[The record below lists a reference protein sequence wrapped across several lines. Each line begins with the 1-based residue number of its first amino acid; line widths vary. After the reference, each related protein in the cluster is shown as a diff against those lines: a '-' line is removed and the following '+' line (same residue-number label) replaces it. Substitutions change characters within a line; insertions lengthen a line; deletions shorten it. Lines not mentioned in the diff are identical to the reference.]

1 MVLVPVV
8 LYLFHL
14 MPIKKSQIY
23 SSLWSACDELRGGM
37 DASQY
42 KDYILTLLFIKYI
55 SDLHKAG
62 RRSLIVVPR
71 GASFDDMYA
80 IRHEDDLGD
89 KMNKMVDKITSANAG
104 VGNINVADFDD
115 GNKLGDAREKK
126 EKLARLLAI
135 FSRPELDLT
144 TNRVDGDD
152 ILGDAYE
159 YLMKNFATES
169 GKSKGQFYTPAEVS
183 RLIAAVIGMSR
194 RPANGAHLVTL
205 YDPACGS
212 GSLLLR
218 AAEASPVKVSIHG
231 QEKDGSTAGLARMN
245 MVLHGQDTAII
256 HDGNTLANPR
266 FKDGDA
272 LLRTF
277 DYVVA
282 NPPFSQKNWMTGFD
296 PSADLYHRFEDGIPP
311 EKNGDYA
318 FLLHIVKSMKPKTGK
333 GACIL
338 PHGILFR
345 GNAEADIRRNLIKR
359 RIIKAIISLPPN
371 LFYGTGIPACII
383 VLDKENAAARDGI
396 FMIDASKGFIK
407 DGAKNRLRE
416 QDIQKAMDVFHD
428 CLEVP
433 GYSRMVPLAEIDDND
448 CNLNLPR
455 YIDSS
460 DGEVRQDL
468 FAHLNGGIP
477 DADLQELGDYWQVF
491 PQLRSQLFSPSV
503 HAGYSVLNA
512 PSGNIRSFVLESP
525 EFQKF
530 RAAVEDRLSHWM
542 QQSRELMMELHEGM
556 HAKEFIR
563 ILGDS
568 LRALFHDMHLVDEY
582 DVYQRLMDYWEE
594 PMRDDVYLIAA
605 EGWIFKTSNL
615 TKTDKKGKE
624 KITGWESPLLP
635 ETLLQRY
642 FFPNEVEA
650 LHQKRLQVEQM
661 EAELDSQEEEQQGD
675 DGFFFEWEKI
685 DMTVLKSRL
694 KEIKGDLL
702 AAEELSFL
710 RDFLARKN
718 TVKEWKAE
726 IKTLETKLSLQ
737 TRRACDTLS
746 EEEGKMIVVEKKWLE
761 SLRSS
766 IHENVERVMHTFAQ
780 QLKTLADRY
789 AMPLPEIEQKVAGLK
804 DRVTV
809 HLQKMGLTWEEIQR

>member
-1 MVLVPVV
+1 MVLVSVV
-8 LYLFHL
+8 LHLFHL

-89 KMNKMVDKITSANAG
+89 KMNKMVEKITSANAG
-104 VGNINVADFDD
+104 IGNINVADFDD

-144 TNRVDGDD
+144 SNRVDGDD

-183 RLIAAVIGMSR
+183 RLIAAVIGMSN
-194 RPANGAHLVTL
+194 RPADGESLVTL

-245 MVLHGQDTAII
+245 MVLHGQDTAVI

-266 FKDGDA
+266 FKDGDV
-272 LLRTF
+272 LRTF

-282 NPPFSQKNWMTGFD
+282 NPPFSQKNWMTGFE
-296 PSADLYHRFEDGIPP
+296 PAADLYHRFEDGIPP

-318 FLLHIVKSMKPKTGK
+318 FLLHIIKSMKPKTGK

-416 QDIQKAMDVFHD
+416 QDIQKAMDVFHE
-428 CLEVP
+428 CQEIP
-433 GYSRMVPLAEIDDND
+433 GYSRMVPLAEIDAND
-448 CNLNLPR
+448 YNLNLPR

-460 DGEVRQDL
+460 NDEVRQNL

-477 DADLQELGDYWQVF
+477 DDDLRELDDYWQVF
-491 PQLRSQLFSPSV
+491 PQLRTQLFSPSV
-503 HAGYSVLNA
+503 HVGYSVLNV
-512 PSGNIRSFVLESP
+512 PSGNIRSLILESP
-525 EFQKF
+525 EFQQF
-530 RAAVEDRLSHWM
+530 RTAVENRLSRWM
-542 QQSRELMMELHEGM
+542 QQTRELMMGLHVGV
-556 HAKEFIR
+556 HAKDFIR
-563 ILGDS
+563 TLGDS
-568 LRALFHDMHLVDEY
+568 LRELFHDMHLVDEY

-635 ETLLQRY
+635 ETLLQQH
-642 FFPNEVEA
+642 FFPDEV
-650 LHQKRLQVEQM
+650 
-661 EAELDSQEEEQQGD
+661 
-675 DGFFFEWEKI
+675 
-685 DMTVLKSRL
+685 
-694 KEIKGDLL
+694 
-702 AAEELSFL
+702 
-710 RDFLARKN
+710 
-718 TVKEWKAE
+718 
-726 IKTLETKLSLQ
+726 
-737 TRRACDTLS
+737 
-746 EEEGKMIVVEKKWLE
+746 
-761 SLRSS
+761 
-766 IHENVERVMHTFAQ
+766 
-780 QLKTLADRY
+780 
-789 AMPLPEIEQKVAGLK
+789 
-804 DRVTV
+804 
-809 HLQKMGLTWEEIQR
+809 

>member
-1 MVLVPVV
+1 MVLVSVV
-8 LYLFHL
+8 LHLFHL

-89 KMNKMVDKITSANAG
+89 KMNKMVEKITSANAG
-104 VGNINVADFDD
+104 IGNINVADFDD

-144 TNRVDGDD
+144 SNRVDGDD

-183 RLIAAVIGMSR
+183 RLIAAVIGMSN
-194 RPANGAHLVTL
+194 RPADGESLVTL

-245 MVLHGQDTAII
+245 MVLHGQDTAVI

-266 FKDGDA
+266 FKDGDV
-272 LLRTF
+272 LRTF

-282 NPPFSQKNWMTGFD
+282 NPPFSQKNWMTGFE
-296 PSADLYHRFEDGIPP
+296 PAADLYHRFEDGIPP

-318 FLLHIVKSMKPKTGK
+318 FLLHIIKSMKPKTGK

-416 QDIQKAMDVFHD
+416 QDIQKAMDVFHE
-428 CLEVP
+428 CQEIP
-433 GYSRMVPLAEIDDND
+433 GYSRMVPLAEIDAND
-448 CNLNLPR
+448 YNLNLPR

-460 DGEVRQDL
+460 NDEVRQNL

-477 DADLQELGDYWQVF
+477 DDDLRELDDYWQVF
-491 PQLRSQLFSPSV
+491 PQLRTQLFSPSV
-503 HAGYSVLNA
+503 HVGYSVLNV
-512 PSGNIRSFVLESP
+512 PSGNIRSLILESP
-525 EFQKF
+525 EFQQF
-530 RAAVEDRLSHWM
+530 RTAVENRLSRWM
-542 QQSRELMMELHEGM
+542 QQTRELMMGLHVGV
-556 HAKEFIR
+556 HAKDFIR
-563 ILGDS
+563 TLGDS
-568 LRALFHDMHLVDEY
+568 LRELFHDMHLVDEY

-615 TKTDKKGKE
+615 TKSENKGK
-624 KITGWESPLLP
+624 
-635 ETLLQRY
+635 
-642 FFPNEVEA
+642 
-650 LHQKRLQVEQM
+650 
-661 EAELDSQEEEQQGD
+661 
-675 DGFFFEWEKI
+675 
-685 DMTVLKSRL
+685 
-694 KEIKGDLL
+694 
-702 AAEELSFL
+702 
-710 RDFLARKN
+710 
-718 TVKEWKAE
+718 
-726 IKTLETKLSLQ
+726 
-737 TRRACDTLS
+737 
-746 EEEGKMIVVEKKWLE
+746 
-761 SLRSS
+761 
-766 IHENVERVMHTFAQ
+766 
-780 QLKTLADRY
+780 
-789 AMPLPEIEQKVAGLK
+789 
-804 DRVTV
+804 
-809 HLQKMGLTWEEIQR
+809 

>member
-1 MVLVPVV
+1 MVLVSVV
-8 LYLFHL
+8 LHLFHL

-80 IRHEDDLGD
+80 IRHENDLGD
-89 KMNKMVDKITSANAG
+89 KMNKMVEKITSANAG
-104 VGNINVADFDD
+104 IGNINVADFDD

-183 RLIAAVIGMSR
+183 RLIAAVIGMSK
-194 RPANGAHLVTL
+194 RPASGAHQVTL

-231 QEKDGSTAGLARMN
+231 QEKDSSTAGLARMN
-245 MVLHGQDTAII
+245 MVLHGQDTAVI
-256 HDGNTLANPR
+256 HDGNTLAKPR

-272 LLRTF
+272 LRTF

-296 PSADLYHRFEDGIPP
+296 PSADRYHRFEDGIPP

-318 FLLHIVKSMKPKTGK
+318 FLLHIIKSMKPRTGK

-345 GNAEADIRRNLIKR
+345 GNAEEDIRRNLIKR

-371 LFYGTGIPACII
+371 LFYGTGIPACIL

-428 CLEVP
+428 YQEIP

-448 CNLNLPR
+448 YNLNLPR

-477 DADLQELGDYWQVF
+477 DADLQELGDYWHVF

-503 HAGYSVLNA
+503 HAGYSVLSI
-512 PSGNIRSFVLESP
+512 PSGKIRSFILESA

-563 ILGDS
+563 TLGDS
-568 LRALFHDMHLVDEY
+568 LRALFHDMLLVDEY

-605 EGWIFKTSNL
+605 EGWVFKTSSL
-615 TKTDKKGKE
+615 TKTDRKGKE

-635 ETLLQRY
+635 ETLLQRH
-642 FFPNEVEA
+642 FFPNEVEE

-675 DGFFFEWEKI
+675 GGFFFEWERI
-685 DMTVLKSRL
+685 EPAALKRRI

-702 AAEELSFL
+702 AAEELAFL
-710 RDFLARKN
+710 RDFLDRKN
-718 TVKEWKAE
+718 SVKEWKAE

-737 TRRACDTLS
+737 TRRACDDLT
-746 EEEGKMIVVEKKWLE
+746 EEEGKMLVVEEKWLS

-766 IHENVERVMHTFAQ
+766 ILEDVERVMHAFAQ
-780 QLKTLADRY
+780 QLNTLADRY
-789 AMPLPEIEQKVAGLK
+789 AAPLPEIEQKVAGLK
-804 DRVTV
+804 ERVTA
-809 HLQKMGLTWEEIQR
+809 HLQKMGLTREGGSHE

>member
-1 MVLVPVV
+1 
-8 LYLFHL
+8 

-89 KMNKMVDKITSANAG
+89 KMNKMVEKITSANAG
-104 VGNINVADFDD
+104 IGNINVADFDD

-144 TNRVDGDD
+144 SNRVDGDD

-183 RLIAAVIGMSR
+183 RLIAAVIGMSN
-194 RPANGAHLVTL
+194 RPADGESLVTL

-245 MVLHGQDTAII
+245 MVLHGQDTAVI

-266 FKDGDA
+266 FKDGDV
-272 LLRTF
+272 LRTF

-282 NPPFSQKNWMTGFD
+282 NPPFSQKNWMTGFE
-296 PSADLYHRFEDGIPP
+296 PAADLYHRFEDGIPP

-318 FLLHIVKSMKPKTGK
+318 FLLHIIKSMKPKTGK

-416 QDIQKAMDVFHD
+416 QDIQKAMDVFHE
-428 CLEVP
+428 CQEIP
-433 GYSRMVPLAEIDDND
+433 GYSRMVPLAEIDAND
-448 CNLNLPR
+448 YNLNLPR

-460 DGEVRQDL
+460 NDEVRQNL

-477 DADLQELGDYWQVF
+477 DDDLRELDDYWQVF
-491 PQLRSQLFSPSV
+491 PQLRTQLFSPSV
-503 HAGYSVLNA
+503 HVGYSVLNV
-512 PSGNIRSFVLESP
+512 PSGNIRSLILESP
-525 EFQKF
+525 EFQQF
-530 RAAVEDRLSHWM
+530 RTAVENRLSRWM
-542 QQSRELMMELHEGM
+542 QQTRELMMGLHVGV
-556 HAKEFIR
+556 HAKDFIR
-563 ILGDS
+563 TLGDS
-568 LRALFHDMHLVDEY
+568 LRELFHDMHLVDEY

-635 ETLLQRY
+635 ETLLQQH
-642 FFPNEVEA
+642 FFP
-650 LHQKRLQVEQM
+650 
-661 EAELDSQEEEQQGD
+661 
-675 DGFFFEWEKI
+675 
-685 DMTVLKSRL
+685 
-694 KEIKGDLL
+694 
-702 AAEELSFL
+702 
-710 RDFLARKN
+710 DF
-718 TVKEWKAE
+718 
-726 IKTLETKLSLQ
+726 
-737 TRRACDTLS
+737 
-746 EEEGKMIVVEKKWLE
+746 
-761 SLRSS
+761 
-766 IHENVERVMHTFAQ
+766 
-780 QLKTLADRY
+780 
-789 AMPLPEIEQKVAGLK
+789 
-804 DRVTV
+804 
-809 HLQKMGLTWEEIQR
+809 

>member
-1 MVLVPVV
+1 
-8 LYLFHL
+8 

-89 KMNKMVDKITSANAG
+89 KMNKMVEKITSANAG
-104 VGNINVADFDD
+104 IGNINVADFDD

-144 TNRVDGDD
+144 SNRVDGDD

-183 RLIAAVIGMSR
+183 RLIAAVIGMSN
-194 RPANGAHLVTL
+194 RPADGESLVTL

-245 MVLHGQDTAII
+245 MVLHGQDTAVI

-266 FKDGDA
+266 FKDGDV
-272 LLRTF
+272 LRTF

-282 NPPFSQKNWMTGFD
+282 NPPFSQKNWMTGFE
-296 PSADLYHRFEDGIPP
+296 PAADLYHRFEDGIPP

-318 FLLHIVKSMKPKTGK
+318 FLLHIIKSMKPKTGK

-416 QDIQKAMDVFHD
+416 QDIQKAMDVFHE
-428 CLEVP
+428 CQEIP
-433 GYSRMVPLAEIDDND
+433 GYSRMVPLAEIDAND
-448 CNLNLPR
+448 YNLNLPR

-460 DGEVRQDL
+460 NDEVRQNL

-477 DADLQELGDYWQVF
+477 DDDLRELDDYWQVF
-491 PQLRSQLFSPSV
+491 PQLRTQLFSPSV
-503 HAGYSVLNA
+503 HVGYSVLNV
-512 PSGNIRSFVLESP
+512 PSGNIRSLILESP
-525 EFQKF
+525 EFQQF
-530 RAAVEDRLSHWM
+530 RTAVENRLSRWM
-542 QQSRELMMELHEGM
+542 QQTRELMMGLHVGV
-556 HAKEFIR
+556 HAKDFIR
-563 ILGDS
+563 TLGDS
-568 LRALFHDMHLVDEY
+568 LRELFHDMHLVDEY

-615 TKTDKKGKE
+615 TKTDKKGK
-624 KITGWESPLLP
+624 K
-635 ETLLQRY
+635 
-642 FFPNEVEA
+642 
-650 LHQKRLQVEQM
+650 
-661 EAELDSQEEEQQGD
+661 
-675 DGFFFEWEKI
+675 
-685 DMTVLKSRL
+685 KSRDG
-694 KEIKGDLL
+694 KAPFYRRPCCNSTSSRMKSR
-702 AAEELSFL
+702 SFTKNDCKPNKYRQSLIRRKRNNWERTASSSSGKKSIL
-710 RDFLARKN
+710 R
-718 TVKEWKAE
+718 
-726 IKTLETKLSLQ
+726 
-737 TRRACDTLS
+737 
-746 EEEGKMIVVEKKWLE
+746 
-761 SLRSS
+761 
-766 IHENVERVMHTFAQ
+766 H
-780 QLKTLADRY
+780 
-789 AMPLPEIEQKVAGLK
+789 
-804 DRVTV
+804 
-809 HLQKMGLTWEEIQR
+809 

>member
-1 MVLVPVV
+1 MVLVSVV
-8 LYLFHL
+8 LHLFHL

-55 SDLHKAG
+55 SDLHKTG

-89 KMNKMVDKITSANAG
+89 KMNKMVEKITSANAG
-104 VGNINVADFDD
+104 IGNINVADFDD

-144 TNRVDGDD
+144 SNRVDGDD

-183 RLIAAVIGMSR
+183 RLIAAVIGMSK
-194 RPANGAHLVTL
+194 RPAGGESLVTL

-245 MVLHGQDTAII
+245 MVLHGQDTAVI

-266 FKDGDA
+266 FKDGDV
-272 LLRTF
+272 LRTF

-282 NPPFSQKNWMTGFD
+282 NPPFSQKNWMTGFE

-318 FLLHIVKSMKPKTGK
+318 FLLHIIKSMKPKTGK

-371 LFYGTGIPACII
+371 LFYGTSIPACII

-428 CLEVP
+428 CQEIP
-433 GYSRMVPLAEIDDND
+433 GYSRMVPLAEIDAND
-448 CNLNLPR
+448 YNLNLPR

-460 DGEVRQDL
+460 NDEVRQDL

-477 DADLQELGDYWQVF
+477 DDGLRELDDYWQVF
-491 PQLRSQLFSPSV
+491 PQLRTQLFSPSV
-503 HAGYSVLNA
+503 HAGYSVLNV
-512 PSGNIRSFVLESP
+512 PSGNIRSLILESP
-525 EFQKF
+525 EFQQF
-530 RAAVEDRLSHWM
+530 RTAVENRLSRWM
-542 QQSRELMMELHEGM
+542 QQSRELMMALHVGV
-556 HAKEFIR
+556 HAKDFIR
-563 ILGDS
+563 TLGDL
-568 LRALFHDMHLVDEY
+568 LRELFHDMHLVDEY

-635 ETLLQRY
+635 ETLLQQH
-642 FFPNEVEA
+642 FFPNEVEE
-650 LHQKRLQVEQM
+650 LHQKRLQAEQIQT
-661 EAELDSQEEEQQGD
+661 ELDSQEEEQLGE
-675 DGFFFEWEKI
+675 DGFFFEWEKV
-685 DMTVLKSRL
+685 DLAALKSRI
-694 KEIKGDLL
+694 KDIKGDLL
-702 AAEELSFL
+702 AAEELAFL
-710 RDFLARKN
+710 HDFLARK
-718 TVKEWKAE
+718 TSVKELKSD
-726 IKTLETKLSLQ
+726 IKTLEMKLSLR
-737 TRRACDTLS
+737 TRQACDALT
-746 EEEGKMIVVEKKWLE
+746 EEEGKMIVVDQKWLA

-766 IHENVERVMHTFAQ
+766 IHEDVERVMHTFAQ
-780 QLKTLADRY
+780 QVKTLADRY
-789 AMPLPEIEQKVAGLK
+789 ATPLPKIEQKVAELK
-804 DRVTV
+804 DRITA
-809 HLQKMGLTWEEIQR
+809 HLQKMGLTWEGIQK

>member
-1 MVLVPVV
+1 
-8 LYLFHL
+8 

-23 SSLWSACDELRGGM
+23 SSLWSACNELRGGM

-55 SDLHKAG
+55 SDLHKTG

-80 IRHEDDLGD
+80 IRNEDDLGD
-89 KMNKMVDKITSANAG
+89 KMNKMVEKITSANAG
-104 VGNINVADFDD
+104 IGNINVADFDD

-144 TNRVDGDD
+144 SNRVDGDD

-183 RLIAAVIGMSR
+183 RLIAAVIGMSK
-194 RPANGAHLVTL
+194 RPAREGSLVTL
-205 YDPACGS
+205 YDLACGS

-245 MVLHGQDTAII
+245 MVLHGQDTAVIY
-256 HDGNTLANPR
+256 DGNTLANPR
-266 FKDGDA
+266 FKEGDI
-272 LLRTF
+272 LQTF

-296 PSADLYHRFEDGIPP
+296 PAADLYHRFEDGIPP

-318 FLLHIVKSMKPKTGK
+318 FLLHIIKSMKPKTGK

-345 GNAEADIRRNLIKR
+345 GNAEADIRRSLIKR

-428 CLEVP
+428 CLDIP
-433 GYSRMVPLAEIDDND
+433 GYSRMVPLAEINEND

-460 DGEVRQDL
+460 GDEVRQDL

-477 DADLQELGDYWQVF
+477 DDDLRDLDDYWQVF
-491 PQLRSQLFSPSV
+491 PQLRTQLFSPSV

-512 PSGNIRSFVLESP
+512 PSENIRSLVMESL
-525 EFQKF
+525 EFQEF
-530 RAAVEDRLSHWM
+530 RTAVEKRLSRWM
-542 QQSRELMMELHEGM
+542 QQSRERMMGLHVGV
-556 HAKEFIR
+556 HAKDFIR
-563 ILGDS
+563 TLGDS
-568 LRALFHDMHLVDEY
+568 LRKLFHDMHLVDEY

-605 EGWIFKTSNL
+605 EGWIFKTNNL

-635 ETLLQRY
+635 ESLLQQH
-642 FFPNEVEA
+642 FFPDEVEE
-650 LHQKRLQVEQM
+650 LHQKRLQAEQIQT
-661 EAELDSQEEEQQGD
+661 ELDSQEEEQQAE

-685 DMTVLKSRL
+685 DPAALKNRI
-694 KEIKGDLL
+694 KEIKGDLM
-702 AAEELSFL
+702 ATEELAFL
-710 RDFLARKN
+710 RDFLSRK
-718 TVKEWKAE
+718 TSVKELKSDT
-726 IKTLETKLSLQ
+726 KTLETKLSLR
-737 TRRACDTLS
+737 TRQACDALT
-746 EEEGKMIVVEKKWLE
+746 ENEGKILVVNQKWLA

-766 IHENVERVMHTFAQ
+766 VHEDVERVMHTFAQ
-780 QLKTLADRY
+780 QLKSLADRY
-789 AMPLPEIEQKVAGLK
+789 ATPLPKIEQKVAGLK
-804 DRVTV
+804 VRITA
-809 HLQKMGLTWEEIQR
+809 HLQKMGLTWEGDRDE

>member
-1 MVLVPVV
+1 MVLVSVV
-8 LYLFHL
+8 LHLFHL

-89 KMNKMVDKITSANAG
+89 KMNKMVEKITSANAG
-104 VGNINVADFDD
+104 IGNINVADFDD

-144 TNRVDGDD
+144 SNRVDGDD

-183 RLIAAVIGMSR
+183 RLIAAVIGMSN
-194 RPANGAHLVTL
+194 RPADGESLVTL

-245 MVLHGQDTAII
+245 MVLHGQDTAVI

-266 FKDGDA
+266 FKDGDV
-272 LLRTF
+272 LRTF

-282 NPPFSQKNWMTGFD
+282 NPPFSQKNWMTGFE
-296 PSADLYHRFEDGIPP
+296 PAADLYHRFEDGIPP

-318 FLLHIVKSMKPKTGK
+318 FLLHIIKSMKPKTGK

-416 QDIQKAMDVFHD
+416 QDIQKAMDVFHE
-428 CLEVP
+428 CQEIP
-433 GYSRMVPLAEIDDND
+433 GYSRMVPLAEIDAND
-448 CNLNLPR
+448 YNLNLPR

-460 DGEVRQDL
+460 NDEVRQNL

-477 DADLQELGDYWQVF
+477 DDDLRELDDYWQVF
-491 PQLRSQLFSPSV
+491 PQLRTQLFSPSV
-503 HAGYSVLNA
+503 HVGYSVLNV
-512 PSGNIRSFVLESP
+512 PSGNIRSLILESP
-525 EFQKF
+525 EFQQF
-530 RAAVEDRLSHWM
+530 RTAVENRLSRWM
-542 QQSRELMMELHEGM
+542 QQTRELMMGLHVGV
-556 HAKEFIR
+556 HAKDFIR
-563 ILGDS
+563 TLGDS
-568 LRALFHDMHLVDEY
+568 LRDALDP
-582 DVYQRLMDYWEE
+582 R
-594 PMRDDVYLIAA
+594 MR
-605 EGWIFKTSNL
+605 K
-615 TKTDKKGKE
+615 
-624 KITGWESPLLP
+624 
-635 ETLLQRY
+635 
-642 FFPNEVEA
+642 
-650 LHQKRLQVEQM
+650 
-661 EAELDSQEEEQQGD
+661 
-675 DGFFFEWEKI
+675 
-685 DMTVLKSRL
+685 
-694 KEIKGDLL
+694 
-702 AAEELSFL
+702 
-710 RDFLARKN
+710 
-718 TVKEWKAE
+718 
-726 IKTLETKLSLQ
+726 
-737 TRRACDTLS
+737 
-746 EEEGKMIVVEKKWLE
+746 
-761 SLRSS
+761 
-766 IHENVERVMHTFAQ
+766 
-780 QLKTLADRY
+780 
-789 AMPLPEIEQKVAGLK
+789 
-804 DRVTV
+804 
-809 HLQKMGLTWEEIQR
+809 

>member
-1 MVLVPVV
+1 
-8 LYLFHL
+8 

-89 KMNKMVDKITSANAG
+89 KMNKMVEKITSANAG
-104 VGNINVADFDD
+104 IGNINVADFDD

-144 TNRVDGDD
+144 SNRVDGDD

-183 RLIAAVIGMSR
+183 RLIAAVIGMSN
-194 RPANGAHLVTL
+194 RPADGESLVTL

-245 MVLHGQDTAII
+245 MVLHGQDTAVI

-266 FKDGDA
+266 FKDGDV
-272 LLRTF
+272 LRTF

-282 NPPFSQKNWMTGFD
+282 NPPFSQKNWMTGFE
-296 PSADLYHRFEDGIPP
+296 PAADLYHRFEDGIPP

-318 FLLHIVKSMKPKTGK
+318 FLLHIIKSMKPKTGK

-416 QDIQKAMDVFHD
+416 QDIQKAMDVFHE
-428 CLEVP
+428 CQEIP
-433 GYSRMVPLAEIDDND
+433 GYSRMVPLAEIDAND
-448 CNLNLPR
+448 YNLNLPR
-455 YIDSS
+455 YIDS
-460 DGEVRQDL
+460 
-468 FAHLNGGIP
+468 
-477 DADLQELGDYWQVF
+477 
-491 PQLRSQLFSPSV
+491 
-503 HAGYSVLNA
+503 
-512 PSGNIRSFVLESP
+512 
-525 EFQKF
+525 
-530 RAAVEDRLSHWM
+530 
-542 QQSRELMMELHEGM
+542 
-556 HAKEFIR
+556 
-563 ILGDS
+563 
-568 LRALFHDMHLVDEY
+568 
-582 DVYQRLMDYWEE
+582 
-594 PMRDDVYLIAA
+594 
-605 EGWIFKTSNL
+605 
-615 TKTDKKGKE
+615 
-624 KITGWESPLLP
+624 
-635 ETLLQRY
+635 
-642 FFPNEVEA
+642 
-650 LHQKRLQVEQM
+650 
-661 EAELDSQEEEQQGD
+661 
-675 DGFFFEWEKI
+675 
-685 DMTVLKSRL
+685 
-694 KEIKGDLL
+694 
-702 AAEELSFL
+702 
-710 RDFLARKN
+710 
-718 TVKEWKAE
+718 
-726 IKTLETKLSLQ
+726 
-737 TRRACDTLS
+737 
-746 EEEGKMIVVEKKWLE
+746 
-761 SLRSS
+761 
-766 IHENVERVMHTFAQ
+766 
-780 QLKTLADRY
+780 
-789 AMPLPEIEQKVAGLK
+789 
-804 DRVTV
+804 
-809 HLQKMGLTWEEIQR
+809 

>member
-1 MVLVPVV
+1 MVLVSVV
-8 LYLFHL
+8 LHLFHL

-89 KMNKMVDKITSANAG
+89 KMNKMVEKITSANAG
-104 VGNINVADFDD
+104 IGNINVADFDD

-144 TNRVDGDD
+144 SNRVDGDD

-183 RLIAAVIGMSR
+183 RLIAAVIGMSN
-194 RPANGAHLVTL
+194 RPADGESLVTL

-245 MVLHGQDTAII
+245 MVLHGQDTAVI

-266 FKDGDA
+266 FKDGDV
-272 LLRTF
+272 LRTF

-282 NPPFSQKNWMTGFD
+282 NPPFSQKNWMTGFE
-296 PSADLYHRFEDGIPP
+296 PAADLYHRFEDGIPP

-318 FLLHIVKSMKPKTGK
+318 FLLHIIKSMKPKTGK

-416 QDIQKAMDVFHD
+416 QDIQKAMDVFHE
-428 CLEVP
+428 CQEIP
-433 GYSRMVPLAEIDDND
+433 GYSRMVPLAEIDAND
-448 CNLNLPR
+448 YNLNLPR

-460 DGEVRQDL
+460 NDEVRQNL

-477 DADLQELGDYWQVF
+477 DDDLRELDDYW
-491 PQLRSQLFSPSV
+491 
-503 HAGYSVLNA
+503 
-512 PSGNIRSFVLESP
+512 
-525 EFQKF
+525 
-530 RAAVEDRLSHWM
+530 
-542 QQSRELMMELHEGM
+542 
-556 HAKEFIR
+556 
-563 ILGDS
+563 
-568 LRALFHDMHLVDEY
+568 
-582 DVYQRLMDYWEE
+582 
-594 PMRDDVYLIAA
+594 
-605 EGWIFKTSNL
+605 
-615 TKTDKKGKE
+615 
-624 KITGWESPLLP
+624 
-635 ETLLQRY
+635 
-642 FFPNEVEA
+642 
-650 LHQKRLQVEQM
+650 
-661 EAELDSQEEEQQGD
+661 
-675 DGFFFEWEKI
+675 
-685 DMTVLKSRL
+685 
-694 KEIKGDLL
+694 
-702 AAEELSFL
+702 
-710 RDFLARKN
+710 
-718 TVKEWKAE
+718 
-726 IKTLETKLSLQ
+726 
-737 TRRACDTLS
+737 
-746 EEEGKMIVVEKKWLE
+746 
-761 SLRSS
+761 
-766 IHENVERVMHTFAQ
+766 
-780 QLKTLADRY
+780 
-789 AMPLPEIEQKVAGLK
+789 
-804 DRVTV
+804 
-809 HLQKMGLTWEEIQR
+809 

>member
-1 MVLVPVV
+1 MVLVSVV
-8 LYLFHL
+8 LHLFHL

-89 KMNKMVDKITSANAG
+89 KMNKMVEKITSANAG
-104 VGNINVADFDD
+104 IGNINVADFDD

-144 TNRVDGDD
+144 SNRVDGDD

-183 RLIAAVIGMSR
+183 RLIAAVIGMSN
-194 RPANGAHLVTL
+194 RPADGESLVTL

-245 MVLHGQDTAII
+245 MVLHGQDTAVI

-266 FKDGDA
+266 FKDGDV
-272 LLRTF
+272 LRTF

-282 NPPFSQKNWMTGFD
+282 NPPFSQKNWMTGFE
-296 PSADLYHRFEDGIPP
+296 PAADLYHRFEDGIPP

-318 FLLHIVKSMKPKTGK
+318 FLLHIIKSMKPKTGK

-416 QDIQKAMDVFHD
+416 QDIQKAMDVFHE
-428 CLEVP
+428 CQEIP
-433 GYSRMVPLAEIDDND
+433 GYSRMVPLAEIDAND
-448 CNLNLPR
+448 YNLNLPR

-460 DGEVRQDL
+460 NDEVRQNL

-477 DADLQELGDYWQVF
+477 DDDLRELDDYWQVF
-491 PQLRSQLFSPSV
+491 PVAYTIIFSVRSCRVQCIECTVRKYPFV
-503 HAGYSVLNA
+503 D
-512 PSGNIRSFVLESP
+512 SG
-525 EFQKF
+525 
-530 RAAVEDRLSHWM
+530 
-542 QQSRELMMELHEGM
+542 
-556 HAKEFIR
+556 
-563 ILGDS
+563 
-568 LRALFHDMHLVDEY
+568 
-582 DVYQRLMDYWEE
+582 
-594 PMRDDVYLIAA
+594 
-605 EGWIFKTSNL
+605 
-615 TKTDKKGKE
+615 
-624 KITGWESPLLP
+624 
-635 ETLLQRY
+635 
-642 FFPNEVEA
+642 
-650 LHQKRLQVEQM
+650 
-661 EAELDSQEEEQQGD
+661 
-675 DGFFFEWEKI
+675 
-685 DMTVLKSRL
+685 KSRISAIPHCGGKSL
-694 KEIKGDLL
+694 VALD
-702 AAEELSFL
+702 AADP
-710 RDFLARKN
+710 RAHDGAPC
-718 TVKEWKAE
+718 
-726 IKTLETKLSLQ
+726 
-737 TRRACDTLS
+737 RRACEGLHSYAGRLAARTLP
-746 EEEGKMIVVEKKWLE
+746 
-761 SLRSS
+761 R
-766 IHENVERVMHTFAQ
+766 HAPCR
-780 QLKTLADRY
+780 
-789 AMPLPEIEQKVAGLK
+789 
-804 DRVTV
+804 
-809 HLQKMGLTWEEIQR
+809 